1 METLKKPNKFYQ
13 GALMNSTNFVNEFFI
28 NLIKLDKPFKDGR
41 SYSVYDSINMP
52 FYPVKLFKTFDSATE
67 YYNELVIFRN
77 KRSEI
82 LSQYNRK

>member
-1 METLKKPNKFYQ
+1 MKTLNEREIHGKS
-13 GALMNSTNFVNEFFI
+13 MNSTNFVNETFI
-28 NLIKLDKPFKDGR
+28 NLTQLAKPYNDGR
-41 SYSVYDSINMP
+41 SYSIYDSVNMP
-52 FYPVKLFKTFDSATE
+52 FYPVKLFKTFESATE